1 MIPFWKNSQLTTFE
15 SHRLTSHFGMKPEDY
30 TAVRVGMNA
39 TEAIIDG
46 RVDAAIGLENVQMVS
61 INHQAHTASYN

>member
-1 MIPFWKNSQLTTFE
+1 
-15 SHRLTSHFGMKPEDY
+15 MKPEDY

-46 RVDAAIGLENVQMVS
+46 RVDAAIGLENVQTVCHHS
-61 INHQAHTASYN
+61 LFRLLSTVLRPSS

>member
-1 MIPFWKNSQLTTFE
+1 
-15 SHRLTSHFGMKPEDY
+15 MKPNDY

-61 INHQAHTASYN
+61 RAWLTYPVQDQQLTR